1 MIWAIIALGAAG
13 RHKHRPAA
21 AVFQEGIM
29 DRHGP
34 MSAFWR
40 KADIGL
46 AGPEWPL
53 LTQSGQPR
61 HQQLA
66 LARNGDL
73 GLASI

>member
-34 MSAFWR
+34 MSAFG
-40 KADIGL
+40 A
-46 AGPEWPL
+46 
-53 LTQSGQPR
+53 
-61 HQQLA
+61 
-66 LARNGDL
+66 
-73 GLASI
+73 

>member
-34 MSAFWR
+34 MSAFGAKRRLSWPGR
-40 KADIGL
+40 NGCSWPKADI
-46 AGPEWPL
+46 
-53 LTQSGQPR
+53 
-61 HQQLA
+61 
-66 LARNGDL
+66 
-73 GLASI
+73 